1 MSDTP
6 VTTSRPQEGPTL
18 QGATATDFDAT
29 SHLQWRRLHLGR
41 WVLPWYPR
49 KVALVVIMLAVLVFL
64 LVFALSTGTSPLPM
78 ARAWHV
84 LLHRDDSSDSLIV
97 WDIRFPR
104 AATGIVVGAC
114 LGASGGVFQSMSRN
128 ALGSPDVIGFTSGAA
143 TGAVVLIVLFGAG
156 PYVVAGG
163 SFVGGLVAAIL
174 VYVISRVPGSPGGGS
189 NRLVLVGIGVGVF
202 LQAITTLVL
211 TQTDVDMAIAGQ
223 TWLTGSLAARSW
235 LDAGIG
241 LIALVIG
248 VPALM
253 WLARHLNTLEL
264 GDDLAQQLG
273 VDQRVVRMVTV
284 VVGVLLVGG
293 ATAVAGPI
301 AFVALAAPHLVRLIV
316 RTAEVPVA
324 TSALFGACALLG
336 ADILGQ
342 RLPLAWQLPV
352 GTMTGVL
359 GGVYLIWLLARSKG
373 N

>member
-1 MSDTP
+1 MSDTH
-6 VTTSRPQEGPTL
+6 VTTSRPESGLTL
-18 QGATATDFDAT
+18 QGAPPTDFDAT
-29 SHLQWRRLHLGR
+29 RHLKWRRLHLGR

-49 KVALVVIMLAVLVFL
+49 KVALVVIMLAALAFL
-64 LVFALSTGTSPLPM
+64 LVYALSTGSSPM
-78 ARAWHV
+78 TMSRAWQV
-84 LLHRDDSSDSLIV
+84 LLHRDHSSDSLIV

-143 TGAVVLIVLFGAG
+143 AGAVILIVLFGAG

-163 SFVGGLVAAIL
+163 SFVGGLIAAAI
-174 VYVISRVPGSPGGGS
+174 VYLLASTTGSTSGGS
-189 NRLVLVGIGVGVF
+189 NRIVLIGIGVGVF
-202 LQAITTLVL
+202 LQAVTTLVL
-211 TQTDVDMAIAGQ
+211 TQTDVDQAIAGQ
-223 TWLTGSLAARSW
+223 SWLTGTLAARTW
-235 LDAGIG
+235 LDAQIG
-241 LIALVIG
+241 LGALVIG
-248 VPALM
+248 VPLLL

-264 GDDLAQQLG
+264 GDDLAHQLG
-273 VDQRVVRMVTV
+273 VDLRLVRMLTVTI
-284 VVGVLLVGG
+284 GVLLVGG

-359 GGVYLIWLLARSKG
+359 GGLYLIWLLARSKG